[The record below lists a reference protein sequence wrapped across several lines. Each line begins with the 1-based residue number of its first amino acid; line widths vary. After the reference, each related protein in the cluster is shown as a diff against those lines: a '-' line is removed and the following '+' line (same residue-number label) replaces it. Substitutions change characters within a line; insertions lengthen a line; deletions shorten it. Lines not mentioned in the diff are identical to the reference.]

1 MRRTSSAYSSKTS
14 PSSLIWSP
22 TVSIAAAFIPS
33 SSRTVVLPRVL
44 ANDSPLPS
52 RDADRYP
59 LWTSSSVLA
68 RSAHGPSEAV
78 SATGASGSGSGTLS
92 GSSSVPTMS
101 LTAARSVSASATAPR
116 SSTIVAASRL
126 TISILRALSCLS
138 SHLETSVSIADRYS
152 GSDPAGILGHL
163 SFSLVFTQ
171 RIAVLRA
178 KASILPPLFVGRMSH
193 TVRLQ
198 LPQSVES
205 PGNSFL
211 YTVLLLPVSVSAR
224 LIPVLLYTLA
234 SSARR
239 AIAKAAS

>member
-14 PSSLIWSP
+14 PSSIIWSP

-78 SATGASGSGSGTLS
+78 SATGASGSGSVTLS

-101 LTAARSVSASATAPR
+101 LTAARSVSAW
-116 SSTIVAASRL
+116 
-126 TISILRALSCLS
+126 
-138 SHLETSVSIADRYS
+138 
-152 GSDPAGILGHL
+152 
-163 SFSLVFTQ
+163 
-171 RIAVLRA
+171 
-178 KASILPPLFVGRMSH
+178 PP
-193 TVRLQ
+193 
-198 LPQSVES
+198 
-205 PGNSFL
+205 
-211 YTVLLLPVSVSAR
+211 
-224 LIPVLLYTLA
+224 
-234 SSARR
+234 
-239 AIAKAAS
+239 